1 MTKDIDTEDRVWDGY
16 KPTKKEILKMALLAP
31 VGALA
36 FYIYTLLFALL

>member
-1 MTKDIDTEDRVWDGY
+1 MNIDTEDRTWDGY
-16 KPTKKEILKMALLAP
+16 KPTKKEIITVALLAP

>member
-1 MTKDIDTEDRVWDGY
+1 MNIDTEDRTWDGY
-16 KPTKKEILKMALLAP
+16 KPTKKELLTVALLAP